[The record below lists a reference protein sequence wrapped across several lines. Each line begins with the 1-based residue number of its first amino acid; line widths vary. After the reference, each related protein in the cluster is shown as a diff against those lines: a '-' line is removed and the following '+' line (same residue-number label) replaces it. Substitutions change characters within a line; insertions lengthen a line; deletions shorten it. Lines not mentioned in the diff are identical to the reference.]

1 MKKVLTIILDGL
13 GMREDIYGNAVKN
26 AGMNNFIK
34 LWNKYPHCLLKV
46 NGEHI
51 NFPKDQCSSS
61 ELGHLILGCGQNV
74 EAHLTRMDEALKKER
89 FKFNPKFTEAVE
101 NLKKNNHNL
110 HLIILLSD
118 GGVSSHIRHLV
129 GILKELEKN
138 KVKNNIYIHAIS
150 DGKDSDR
157 FSVQKYIKQ
166 IEPYLKDNVY
176 LSDIC
181 GRYYALDETGDYERT
196 KTYYNMLTEG
206 KGVSAID
213 YNRVIEKCYNR
224 KLTDEFLPPIITE
237 KFNCLENKDTVLLLN
252 ISKFN
257 QMQLLE
263 ALYSKN
269 FNKFPTYDLGL
280 NVYSLFEI
288 ENSISRNYFFQT
300 TKYTNT
306 LSEYL
311 SRLGLTQARVFERC
325 KLPSMTYYLDGRRNI
340 KLENCD
346 LFCIDSPNIDRYDLK
361 PEMNALTIAKTTI
374 KCMEDDYDFI
384 ITNFPN
390 PDMVGHTGNYPKT
403 INSLQ
408 AVDVCLGK
416 IIEAA
421 EENFYKVI
429 ILSTH
434 AKADTI
440 IDRENNVVTKNTLSP
455 VPFIITDTKIKL
467 VNSDITLASPTILK
481 YLDIAIPKEMKEEDV
496 FIEKL
501 KGK

>member
-51 NFPKDQCSSS
+51 NLPKDQCSCS
-61 ELGHLILGCGQNV
+61 EIGHLILGCGRTV
-74 EAHLTRMDEALKKER
+74 ETQLSRMDDVLKKER
-89 FKFNPKFTEAVE
+89 FKFNPKYTEMIE
-101 NLKKNNHNL
+101 NLKKSNHNL
-110 HLIILLSD
+110 HLLILLSD
-118 GGVSSHIRHLV
+118 GGLSSHIRHL
-129 GILKELEKN
+129 INIIKELEKN
-138 KVKNNIYIHAIS
+138 KIQNNIYIHAIS
-150 DGKDSDR
+150 DGKDADR
-157 FSVQKYIKQ
+157 FSIQKYIKQ
-166 IEPYLKDNVY
+166 IEPYLKNNVH

-181 GRYYALDETGDYERT
+181 GRFYALDETFDYERT
-196 KTYYNMLTEG
+196 KTYYNLLTEG
-206 KGVSAID
+206 KGINSID
-213 YNRVIEKCYNR
+213 YNRVIEKCYHR
-224 KLTDEFLPPIITE
+224 KLTDEFLPPITTQE
-237 KFNCLENKDTVLLLN
+237 FQVLENKDTVLLLN

-257 QMQLLE
+257 QIQLLE
-263 ALYSKN
+263 SLCSKN
-269 FNKFPTYDLGL
+269 FNKFSTFDLNL
-280 NVYSLFEI
+280 NVYSIFEI
-288 ENSISRNYFFQT
+288 ESSVNHNYFFQT
-300 TKYTNT
+300 PKYTNT

-346 LFCIDSPNIDRYDLK
+346 LFCIDTPNLDRFDYK

-374 KCMEDDYDFI
+374 KCMEEDYDFI
-384 ITNFPN
+384 IANFPN

-416 IIEAA
+416 LIESA

-440 IDRENNVVTKNTLSP
+440 IDRENNVITKNTLSP
-455 VPFIITDTKIKL
+455 VPFMITDFKIKL
-467 VNSDITLASPTILK
+467 NNSDITLASPTILK

-496 FIEKL
+496 FIEKTR
-501 KGK
+501 K